1 MTVEI
6 NLAAV
11 ADEQASLEMIAGTD
25 KAGSIIARAGQVTAA
40 GREQISAWPRSGHPA
55 GNLRLGRSRKS

>member
-1 MTVEI
+1 VTSTTSPPGSPPTGGTASRW

-11 ADEQASLEMIAGTD
+11 ADEQASLEMIAETD

-40 GREQISAWPRSGHPA
+40 VREQIRA
-55 GNLRLGRSRKS
+55 

>member
-11 ADEQASLEMIAGTD
+11 ADEQASLEMIAETD
-25 KAGSIIARAGQVTAA
+25 KAGGIVAWAGQVTAL
-40 GREQISAWPRSGHPA
+40 REQIRA
-55 GNLRLGRSRKS
+55 

>member
-11 ADEQASLEMIAGTD
+11 ADEQASLEMIAETD
-25 KAGSIIARAGQVTAA
+25 KAGGVIAPGRAGDRRCPRTDPRMTAIRSS
-40 GREQISAWPRSGHPA
+40 GR
-55 GNLRLGRSRKS
+55 